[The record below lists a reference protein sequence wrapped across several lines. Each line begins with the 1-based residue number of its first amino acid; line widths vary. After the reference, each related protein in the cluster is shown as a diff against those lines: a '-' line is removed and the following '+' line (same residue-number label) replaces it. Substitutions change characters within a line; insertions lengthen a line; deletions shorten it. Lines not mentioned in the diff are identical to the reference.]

1 MAGQRQQQETRGN
14 RQREGTGP
22 RGRSTCRHFCVVVT
36 LMLVEGKKVIHL
48 RSCQFRNMNRRCVD
62 LGWACWTCKQRKFD
76 EEYLPNG
83 YFVGVIKCKF
93 DVILC
98 TSHIQLTI
106 LPEDYNELST
116 I

>member
-1 MAGQRQQQETRGN
+1 MSPLLRGGN
-14 RQREGTGP
+14 VDVG
-22 RGRSTCRHFCVVVT
+22 GR
-36 LMLVEGKKVIHL
+36 IHL

-62 LGWACWTCKQRKFD
+62 LGWACWTCKQRNFD

-98 TSHIQLTI
+98 TSHIQLII

>member
-1 MAGQRQQQETRGN
+1 MRQGKRQRHETRGN
-14 RQREGTGP
+14 RLGEGTGQ
-22 RGRSTCRHFCVVVT
+22 RGRGTLKVANFGICV
-36 LMLVEGKKVIHL
+36 
-48 RSCQFRNMNRRCVD
+48 N
-62 LGWACWTCKQRKFD
+62 LGWACWTWKQRKFD

-98 TSHIQLTI
+98 MSHIQLTI
-106 LPEDYNELST
+106 LPEDDNKLST

>member
-1 MAGQRQQQETRGN
+1 
-14 RQREGTGP
+14 
-22 RGRSTCRHFCVVVT
+22 
-36 LMLVEGKKVIHL
+36 MLAEGKKAIHSK
-48 RSCQFRNMNRRCVD
+48 SCQFRNMNRQCVD

-83 YFVGVIKCKF
+83 YFVGVIRCKF

-106 LPEDYNELST
+106 LPEDDNELST